1 MILVNIPYLIGWL
14 TLYQATSVAEIFIGF
29 VMLGLAVGLMEAP
42 VVTYLGE
49 IW

>member
-1 MILVNIPYLIGWL
+1 MLCRAN
-14 TLYQATSVAEIFIGF
+14 SVVEVFLGF
-29 VMLGLAVGLMEAP
+29 LMLGLAVGLMEAP